1 MQLICTR
8 SNVGGRVMANRNYLV
23 KCRIRSPNMRLLS
36 QMYGCLM
43 ALMVAVIGIR
53 KCSLFE

>member
-1 MQLICTR
+1 
-8 SNVGGRVMANRNYLV
+8 MANRNYLV

-43 ALMVAVIGIR
+43 ALMVAVIGIQ